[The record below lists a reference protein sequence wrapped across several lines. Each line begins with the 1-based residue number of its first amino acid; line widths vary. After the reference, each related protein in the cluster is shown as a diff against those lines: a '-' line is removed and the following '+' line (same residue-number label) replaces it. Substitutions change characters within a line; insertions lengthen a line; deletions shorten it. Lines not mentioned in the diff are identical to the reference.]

1 MLVAVISDTHI
12 PRRAKAIPESCA
24 EHLRAADL
32 IVHAGDLT
40 TMAVLAELRGY
51 GEVLA
56 VHGNADDEA
65 VRHALPEEV
74 DFDLGGRRVVVVHNA
89 GARIGRLS
97 HLRRRYPEAAA
108 VIFGHSHVPLHE
120 ADAHGFQI
128 FNPGSATDRRRMRKH
143 TMGMVRCG
151 EDGVE
156 FTLVELD

>member
-12 PRRAKAIPESCA
+12 PARAKALPEGCV

-40 TMAVLAELRGY
+40 TMAVLAQLRGY

-65 VRHALPEEV
+65 VQEALPEEV

-89 GARIGRLS
+89 GARIGRLPR
-97 HLRRRYPEAAA
+97 LRWRYPQAAA
-108 VIFGHSHVPLHE
+108 VIFGHSHVPVHE
-120 ADAHGFQI
+120 ADGHGFQI
-128 FNPGSATDRRRMRKH
+128 FNPGSATDRRRMPKH

-151 EDGVE
+151 ADGLE